1 MGNRAVIID
10 KNAFEDR
17 RPTVGIYVHWYDKD
31 DLLNWLKTCRERGY
45 RSTTADLSYGMARL
59 CEIACEDY
67 HTDGYNIGLVVI
79 DPVRDTPKN
88 MLLDVGFVLVDGYDI
103 AEVIE

>member
-17 RPTVGIYVHWYDKD
+17 RPTVGIYVHCYDKD
-31 DLLNWLKTCRERGY
+31 DLRGWLKTCRERDY
-45 RSTTADLSYGMARL
+45 RSTSFDNPYGMARL
-59 CEIACEDY
+59 CQVACEDCS
-67 HTDGYNIGLVVI
+67 DGYNIGLMVI
-79 DPVRDTPKN
+79 DPVRDTPRG

>member
-17 RPTVGIYVHWYDKD
+17 RPTVGIYVHWYDEE
-31 DLLNWLKTCRERGY
+31 DLRRWLKTCKERDY
-45 RSTTADLSYGMARL
+45 RSTSFDHPYGMARL
-59 CEIACEDY
+59 CQVACEDCS
-67 HTDGYNIGLVVI
+67 DGYNIGLMVI
-79 DPVRDTPKN
+79 DPVRDTPRG